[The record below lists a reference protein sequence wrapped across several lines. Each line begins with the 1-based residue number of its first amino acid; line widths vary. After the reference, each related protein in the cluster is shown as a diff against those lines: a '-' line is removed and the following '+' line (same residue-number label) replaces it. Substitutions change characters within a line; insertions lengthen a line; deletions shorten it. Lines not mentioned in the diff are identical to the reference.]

1 MSQAISVRAL
11 EALACIFL
19 GTLPG
24 AAAAHSRKAVVLAPQ
39 ATAQRAPAAA
49 AAALSR
55 LARAVEG
62 AESSY
67 GENPGM
73 WRPDPAGPQGPMQV
87 TAAAAADV
95 GGGDRFDPMMDL
107 TLGRAYL
114 AQMYRRFGSWSEAVA
129 AYNWGPGNLDSW
141 LRNGHSPVA
150 LPPGVARY
158 RNRVLA
164 AAELPLPK
172 GATRGEGW
180 SAALRRPHFAGIA
193 HAQPRR
199 MGVAARAGIGY
210 AQIASLYNQLMR
222 ASASD
227 SR

>member
-11 EALACIFL
+11 EALACVFL
-19 GTLPG
+19 VALPG
-24 AAAAHSRKAVVLAPQ
+24 AAEAHPRKAVVPAPQ
-39 ATAQRAPAAA
+39 SAAQRAPAAA

-62 AESSY
+62 AESNY
-67 GENPGM
+67 GENPRM

-95 GGGDRFDPMMDL
+95 GGGDRFDPAVNL

-114 AQMYRRFGSWSEAVA
+114 AHMYRRFGSWSEAVA

-141 LRNGHSPVA
+141 IRNGHSPVT
-150 LPPGVARY
+150 LPLAVARY

-172 GATRGEGW
+172 GATLGEGW
-180 SAALRRPHFAGIA
+180 AAALRRPHLAGIA

-199 MGVAARAGIGY
+199 TGVAARAGIDY

-222 ASASD
+222 ASAPG